1 MKNLIEWTPDLA
13 VNVPVID
20 DQHKELYSRMNDL
33 CNAIME
39 GKGRN
44 EVGSFVRYLS
54 EYTTFHFEA
63 EEALMRQHEYPGYDA
78 QRAAHRLFRE
88 KVGKMAVQADAD
100 VIALRPRCDCGRGN
114 EELVLQSYSHLGQT
128 DRRFPRSSRIARH
141 TSSLSPRNNQL
152 NSTPTC
158 QSPGPWHPR
167 LGLVRSAKQSHRGSI
182 STRER
187 RAGLAAN
194 RLSLFDS
201 EGIACTVRDHRA
213 YFRRRFCD
221 PSSSLA
227 NGGPQLPASYV
238 STGAAHL
245 SGDSHSSSTGSR
257 KAQHDST

>member
-13 VNVPVID
+13 VDVPVID

-63 EEALMRQHEYPGYDA
+63 EEALMRQYEYPGYDA

-88 KVGKMAVQADAD
+88 RVRKMAAQADSD

-128 DRRFPRSSRIARH
+128 DRRFPLSIRIA
-141 TSSLSPRNNQL
+141 PR
-152 NSTPTC
+152 S
-158 QSPGPWHPR
+158 R
-167 LGLVRSAKQSHRGSI
+167 
-182 STRER
+182 
-187 RAGLAAN
+187 
-194 RLSLFDS
+194 
-201 EGIACTVRDHRA
+201 TVRDHRA

>member
-78 QRAAHRLFRE
+78 QRAAHRLFR
-88 KVGKMAVQADAD
+88 GTRWQDGRASRFRRDP
-100 VIALRPRCDCGRGN
+100 LRTRCDCGRGN

-128 DRRFPRSSRIARH
+128 DRRFPLSPGIAPH
-141 TSSLSPRNNQL
+141 TSSLSNEEQ
-152 NSTPTC
+152 
-158 QSPGPWHPR
+158 
-167 LGLVRSAKQSHRGSI
+167 SAKFNTDLSKPRSVALKTPSCPH
-182 STRER
+182 
-187 RAGLAAN
+187 AG
-194 RLSLFDS
+194 
-201 EGIACTVRDHRA
+201 CH
-213 YFRRRFCD
+213 
-221 PSSSLA
+221 
-227 NGGPQLPASYV
+227 
-238 STGAAHL
+238 
-245 SGDSHSSSTGSR
+245 
-257 KAQHDST
+257 